1 MISRH
6 KKEEILTG
14 IGASPG
20 IAIGKA
26 YRVDRE
32 KIKILHQYLIDASQ
46 VPAEIGRFKEAVASS
61 EKQLLKIKG
70 QIPNEIKG
78 HSYIIDGQLMILK
91 DNMIFDHTL
100 STIEQEQI
108 NAEWAL
114 RKSLEKVREI
124 FERINDQYIQSRMS
138 DIEYVTELVLR
149 NLTGKKFQSITD
161 INEPVIVVAHDLTP
175 ADTAQMQV
183 DKVMGFVTDAGG
195 RTSHTAIMARSLKI
209 PAVVGLESITEAL
222 NNGCTVIVDGEA
234 GLVVL
239 NPDEGV
245 LADYYN
251 KQREYQSYHDQILK
265 SGYLP
270 AQTLDAVTIKIE
282 ANIEFVEEAASALD
296 YGADGIGLYRTEFLY
311 LQQKEYPSEELLFSS
326 YRDVVKTVYPKWVT
340 IRTLDIGS
348 DKFTTQEMAREVNP
362 AMGLRAIRFCLK
374 YKEIFET
381 QLRAILRASTY
392 GNVRVIFPMISSLS
406 ELIEVKRILHQVGQR
421 LESDNIPFD
430 KKLKIGVMIEVPSAV
445 ILADALAK
453 EVNFF
458 SIGTNDLIQYT
469 LAIDRV
475 NEHVAHMYEP
485 LHPAILRMLKH
496 VIEAGHGAGIDVGMC
511 GEMAA
516 EPIYVPIL
524 LGLGLDELSMNAF
537 SIPWIKK
544 MIRATTINESR
555 EFLREALSFTKVD
568 HIKEFVRHE
577 IAKRFPDQL
586 SPTGE
591 F

>member
-114 RKSLEKVREI
+114 RKSLEKVGEI

-251 KQREYQSYHDQILK
+251 KQREYQSYYDQILK
-265 SGYLP
+265 SVYLP
-270 AQTLDAVTIKIE
+270 AQTMDAVTIKIE

-311 LQQKEYPSEELLFSS
+311 LHQKEYPSEELLFSS
-326 YRDVVKTVYPKWVT
+326 YRDVVRTVYPKWVT

-348 DKFTTQEMAREVNP
+348 DKFTTQEMAREANP

-381 QLRAILRASTY
+381 QLRAILRASAY

-453 EVNFF
+453 EVDFF

-516 EPIYVPIL
+516 EPTYVPIL

-568 HIKEFVRHE
+568 HIKEFVKHE